1 MMHQLLRQI
10 RFAVIFS
17 AMERIHTFNISRA
30 QQKTDDPYSMPKCLI
45 TMAVI
50 GAEESNDNK
59 ALVKGHEKQKWLAD
73 IFDNLRPWM
82 LITKI

>member
-1 MMHQLLRQI
+1 
-10 RFAVIFS
+10 
-17 AMERIHTFNISRA
+17 
-30 QQKTDDPYSMPKCLI
+30 
-45 TMAVI
+45 MAVI